1 MGCYT
6 LLPCAGAWDLLQ
18 SVYKPGTVAVFCIQ
32 AARTIIIITI
42 AIAFCLPQPCQW
54 SLWRGEEEEFRDSV
68 TA

>member
-18 SVYKPGTVAVFCIQ
+18 SVYKLGTVAVFSIQ

-42 AIAFCLPQPCQW
+42 AIAFCLP
-54 SLWRGEEEEFRDSV
+54 
-68 TA
+68 

>member
-18 SVYKPGTVAVFCIQ
+18 SVYKLGTVAVAVFSIQ

-42 AIAFCLPQPCQW
+42 AIAFCLP
-54 SLWRGEEEEFRDSV
+54 
-68 TA
+68 